1 MNCNLCPRNCN
12 ANRNITTGFCKMP
25 EKIMVARAA
34 LHMWEEPCISGN
46 NGSGTVFFSGC
57 TLRCVFCQNHEIA
70 AGRRGKEISVGRL
83 AEIFLELQAKHANNI
98 NLVTPT
104 HYVPW
109 IAKALESAKRQG
121 LKLPVVYNTGS
132 YENVDTLKRM
142 EGLVDVYLPDMK
154 YADSGLSTRYSGAK
168 DYFDIAKAAVEEM
181 YRQVENPEFFDSGEA
196 EKLGIEAGIMKKGVI
211 VRHLML
217 PGQIE
222 DSKKVVRY
230 IYETYGDAV
239 YISLM
244 NQYTPLDTV
253 KEFPELNRK
262 VTEKEYAEL
271 VDFAVNLGVVNGFV
285 QDKDTAEESFIPDFD
300 CEGV

>member
-1 MNCNLCPRNCN
+1 M
-12 ANRNITTGFCKMP
+12 
-25 EKIMVARAA
+25 
-34 LHMWEEPCISGN
+34 
-46 NGSGTVFFSGC
+46 
-57 TLRCVFCQNHEIA
+57 
-70 AGRRGKEISVGRL
+70 
-83 AEIFLELQAKHANNI
+83 
-98 NLVTPT
+98 
-104 HYVPW
+104 
-109 IAKALESAKRQG
+109 
-121 LKLPVVYNTGS
+121 
-132 YENVDTLKRM
+132 
-142 EGLVDVYLPDMK
+142 DVYLPDMK